1 MAIFLGGNQIT
12 SIKLGDADVLSVA
25 LGDNLVW
32 QGGVTPTGVFA
43 LKFTNPGSSSVD
55 LFILKQ
61 GSPTVNLTNDDFEM
75 STDGGDTWTTPSGD
89 SSQPVRQEIQAGQE
103 ILLRRKG
110 SGYLSDSSGYYQ
122 LAANGLLLVS
132 GPIRAMLGDSDA
144 TAPHEV
150 SSNCFRDFFAGS
162 YLSAELDFGGI
173 TSAQS
178 GAFYNFNSYNVSTL
192 TVKNLE
198 NDLSAEP
205 NSF

>member
-1 MAIFLGGNQIT
+1 MAIYLGDDQIT
-12 SIKLGDADVLSVA
+12 TIKLGSTDVLSVC

-32 QGGVTPTGVFA
+32 SETSPGGVFA

-55 LFILKQ
+55 IFFLKQ
-61 GSPTVNLTNDDFEM
+61 GSPTANLTKDDFEM

-89 SSQPVRQEIQAGQE
+89 STNPVRQEIQAGQE
-103 ILLRRKG
+103 ILFRRKG

-122 LAANGLLLVS
+122 LASNGPLLAS
-132 GPIRAMLGDSDA
+132 GPIRALLGDSDA

-150 SSNCFRDFFAGS
+150 SSQCFRDFYAGS

-198 NDLSAEP
+198 NDLSAEST
-205 NSF
+205 SF